1 MHDEE
6 VVRQMEKAALDDPA
20 MAELNAASQS
30 MAAIIDSYSKA
41 NFLDKDGKKDTTT
54 SVDKDQVLN
63 AITERYRKQNKH

>member
-1 MHDEE
+1 
-6 VVRQMEKAALDDPA
+6 MEKAALDDPA

>member
-20 MAELNAASQS
+20 MAELSAASES

-41 NFLDKDGKKDTTT
+41 NFLDKNGSKDT
-54 SVDKDQVLN
+54 
-63 AITERYRKQNKH
+63 